1 MLDLINKLLFLLI
14 SASLFGVDSAVT
26 YEFSGGRFG
35 DNLLSYLHAKWIS
48 YTHQIP
54 VLYKPFPLSSEL
66 FLDGKEA
73 SYTHS
78 QGRARR
84 HIGQGIDSRRSY
96 LYICPYFPED
106 EIEKAEYFYFDV
118 DWENEHFRAECLDLI
133 APKSSL
139 QLIKLQENSI
149 NIAIHFREGGGFDHD
164 DMKQKFP
171 KKLPPLEFYTNGLAA
186 VLKLLPDKPIYC
198 HIFTDARVP
207 QLILGSF
214 KAAFPTTQFG
224 CRQGFNRY
232 DRNVLEDF
240 FSLFQFD
247 ILIRP
252 QSNFSIIPSLLH
264 DFAIVHTPYGTKINE
279 PLYRRLFE

>member
-1 MLDLINKLLFLLI
+1 MKLLLLLI
-14 SASLFGVDSAVT
+14 STSLFGVDSAVT

-54 VLYKPFPLSSEL
+54 VLYKSFPLSSEL
-66 FLDGKEA
+66 SLHDIEA
-73 SYTHS
+73 PYTHG
-78 QGRARR
+78 QGRTRR
-84 HIGQGIDSRRSY
+84 HIGQGIDPNRSY

-106 EIEKAEYFYFDV
+106 EIEKPEYFYFEL
-118 DWENEHFRAECLDLI
+118 DWENEHFRAQCLELI

-139 QLIKLQENSI
+139 KLTKLQENAI
-149 NIAIHFREGGGFDHD
+149 NIAIHVREGGGFDHD

-171 KKLPPLEFYTNGLAA
+171 RKLPPLEFYRTGLAA
-186 VLKLLPDKPIYC
+186 VLKLLPGKPIYC

-207 QLILGSF
+207 QLILESF
-214 KAAFPTTQFG
+214 KAVFPTIKFG
-224 CRQGFNRY
+224 CRQGFNSH